1 MHRALADETRTRLM
15 RMLQSAP
22 DPLDAHELA
31 EQVGLHVTTVR
42 AHLDVLADAGLVTSQ
57 TEQRVT
63 PGRPR
68 RLYRATGE
76 ASVRADPGGYRLL
89 AEMLAGHLAGTSAH
103 VVEDAVMVGRAWGSY
118 LVEHPSPYRT
128 TASGTARTTL
138 LGLMDRLGFA
148 PELADDGAQI
158 RLHRCP
164 FLDIAR
170 DHPDIVCSLHLG
182 IMRGALQTLG
192 APLEARQLVPFV
204 QPSLCVAH
212 LAEQAPDTMAEP
224 R

>member
-1 MHRALADETRTRLM
+1 MRT
-15 RMLQSAP
+15 LQSAP

-31 EQVGLHVTTVR
+31 EQVGLHVSTVR

-57 TEQRVT
+57 TEQRVI

-76 ASVRADPGGYRLL
+76 ASVRADAGGYRLL
-89 AEMLAGHLAGTSAH
+89 AEMLAGHLAGTGGH
-103 VVEDAVMVGRAWGSY
+103 VVEDAVTVGRAWGSY
-118 LVEHPSPYRT
+118 LVEHPPPYRP

-148 PELADDGAQI
+148 PELADDGAQL

-212 LAEQAPDTMAEP
+212 LAENAPDTMAEP